1 MAEENKEVEVTKEEE
16 VEVTAE
22 EVEATTETEEQ
33 TLTVEQ
39 QLQAKVDEL
48 QSRLEEEEAKYL
60 RLLADMDNM
69 RRRQTTEREAAQKY
83 RAQSLVTDLLPVLDN
98 FERALQVEATT
109 EEATSIVKG
118 VEMVYR
124 SLLEAV
130 NKEGVEVIPAEGETF
145 DPNVH
150 QAVMK
155 EADADK
161 PSGIVLREM
170 QKGYKLKDRVIRP
183 SMVSVN
189 E

>member
-1 MAEENKEVEVTKEEE
+1 MAEENKNVQ
-16 VEVTAE
+16 AE
-22 EVEATTETEEQ
+22 EVEPVVEEVETTEETTEDVQELTEEQ
-33 TLTVEQ
+33 KLQEEIAA
-39 QLQAKVDEL
+39 LQARV
-48 QSRLEEEEAKYL
+48 EEEEAKYL

-69 RRRQTTEREAAQKY
+69 RRRQATEREAAQKY
-83 RAQSLVTDLLPVLDN
+83 RAQALLTDLLPVLDN

-109 EEATSIVKG
+109 EETASIVKG
-118 VEMVYR
+118 VDMVYR

-130 NKEGVEVIPAEGETF
+130 KKEGLEVIPAEGEAF

-150 QAVMK
+150 QAVMQ

-161 PSGIVLREM
+161 ASGIVLREM
-170 QKGYKLKDRVIRP
+170 QKGYQLKDRVIRP

>member
-1 MAEENKEVEVTKEEE
+1 MAEENKDVQTEEAEVET
-16 VEVTAE
+16 TE
-22 EVEATTETEEQ
+22 EVEATEEVQELTEEEK
-33 TLTVEQ
+33 LQ
-39 QLQAKVDEL
+39 QEITALQARV
-48 QSRLEEEEAKYL
+48 EEEEAKYL

-69 RRRQTTEREAAQKY
+69 RRRQATEREAAQKY
-83 RAQSLVTDLLPVLDN
+83 RAQALLTDLLPVLDN

-109 EEATSIVKG
+109 EETASIVKG
-118 VEMVYR
+118 VDMVYR

-130 NKEGVEVIPAEGETF
+130 KKEGLEAIPAEGEVF

-150 QAVMK
+150 QAVMQ

-161 PSGIVLREM
+161 ESGIVLREM
-170 QKGYKLKDRVIRP
+170 QKGYQLKDRVIRP